1 MKPTYRLRF
10 GFYLKSTNSLG
21 LKTQHRVGFLSNLK
35 ILNLGDMSNSTK
47 VVVGVLVNKS
57 LVVFWK
63 NYSLKKQVTISFC
76 VDEIFT
82 LVRFL

>member
-10 GFYLKSTNSLG
+10 GFYLKSTNGLG
-21 LKTQHRVGFLSNLK
+21 SRPNIELGFCQTLSF
-35 ILNLGDMSNSTK
+35 LNLGSMSNSTK
-47 VVVGVLVNKS
+47 LLFGVSVNKVWLFS
-57 LVVFWK
+57 GK